1 MASSGRQI
9 ADFLA
14 LRGLALRQVDVD
26 EVAAMLAILPIEQH
40 DEIAPNIWE
49 AVMQIVADPTFEG
62 EVAGPDAP

>member
-1 MASSGRQI
+1 MASSGKQI

-14 LRGLALRQVDVD
+14 SLGLSLRQSDVE

-49 AVMQIVADPTFEG
+49 AVAQIVFDPSYEG
-62 EVAGPDAP
+62 DAALF